1 MGFVEGEVNAEQGCG
16 RQFGGGRTN
25 DGCGKQSF
33 NQLAMNH
40 NHGAGFADFMSF
52 FGIEVGQINFKRLG
66 DHD

>member
-1 MGFVEGEVNAEQGCG
+1 MGFVEGDVNAEQGCG
-16 RQFGGGRTN
+16 RQLGGEWAD
-25 DGCGKQSF
+25 DGGGKQS
-33 NQLAMNH
+33 LYELTMHH